1 MGRVCIEEQVIKI
14 DQSEEGYKVVIK
26 CNQHIFDME
35 CFVGSFAE
43 LFLQNRTIKDIV
55 KTVQNEA
62 QLIKVFKEN

>member
-1 MGRVCIEEQVIKI
+1 M
-14 DQSEEGYKVVIK
+14 K

-62 QLIKVFKEN
+62 LLIKCLKKIDWRSSARAFPSLFECVL